1 MTKPKAQKGPTEED
15 RFEVCGLPLLGPI
28 PNISA
33 REMGRPQL
41 APHKGSA
48 GIGHPISYSTNPA
61 GVRAREACREE
72 AYGWL
77 DGVLVGAFQGS
88 SFPGCNFK
96 KLTNEALKEEAARYT
111 SSCPR
116 DVFSFGERVLYS
128 SSSRSGWDGMFVD
141 PVGGSDFEGIDL
153 DPLRMIM
160 ANGRETEVLRSPRMA
175 LVIVGKKVEKVV
187 GWDITEERNEV
198 GEQCWQSSCLARFS
212 RYLRMPTE
220 GFEGEILLLLK
231 RMKERKLQKWKKGNL
246 VGRKKTKMESSKF
259 ERELRKLEWTVNYNG
274 GEGGTVLP
282 ILNEDPNSILEC

>member
-61 GVRAREACREE
+61 GVRAREACREK

-77 DGVLVGAFQGS
+77 DGVLVGATQGS

-212 RYLRMPTE
+212 RCLGMPTE

-231 RMKERKLQKWKKGNL
+231 RMKERKLQKGKKGNL
-246 VGRKKTKMESSKF
+246 VGRKKRKIESSKF
-259 ERELRKLEWTVNYNG
+259 ERELRKLEWTVNYIG
-274 GEGGTVLP
+274 GEGGDSP
-282 ILNEDPNSILEC
+282 F